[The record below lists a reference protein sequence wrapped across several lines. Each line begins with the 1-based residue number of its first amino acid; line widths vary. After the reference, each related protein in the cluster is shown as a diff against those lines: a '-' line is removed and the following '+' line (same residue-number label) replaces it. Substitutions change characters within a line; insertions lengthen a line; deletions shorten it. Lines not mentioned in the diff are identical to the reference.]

1 MAYQLITVYSIT
13 TYRSVVNSFWGFY
26 IVAEDD
32 PVITWAMQR
41 HLERWGYPV
50 VCAEQFDN
58 VLAECAALSP
68 SGISSSPFSTAATGP
83 GEPKGVQS
91 PHPVSHLCLLPCQ
104 IQRQHAGDGHTREPK
119 NVGSSS
125 HKSNNENADEVTFHS
140 EKANH
145 SNKLSLPKI

>member
-32 PVITWAMQR
+32 PVITWAVQR
-41 HLERWGYPV
+41 HLESWGYPV

-58 VLAECAALSP
+58 VMTECAALSP
-68 SGISSSPFSTAATGP
+68 SGISPSPFSTAATGP

-119 NVGSSS
+119 NVGSPS
-125 HKSNNENADEVTFHS
+125 HKSNKKSADEVTFHS
-140 EKANH
+140 E
-145 SNKLSLPKI
+145 